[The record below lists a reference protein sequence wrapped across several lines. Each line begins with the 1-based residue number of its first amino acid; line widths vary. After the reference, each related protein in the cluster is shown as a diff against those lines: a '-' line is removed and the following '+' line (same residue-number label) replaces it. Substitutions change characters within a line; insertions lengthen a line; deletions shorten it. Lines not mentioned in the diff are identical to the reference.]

1 MSTEESSSVGEMLE
15 SKTEDSPLKLE
26 KQLAGDVHI
35 NGNVLK
41 ENGLC
46 DDGNVLEES
55 TNEQLL
61 LMVIELKFQNEFFK
75 SQFEGLKSQQE
86 AEESGQESGE
96 SADVKELREKI
107 QSLNRELNEE
117 KQTRGAAEIALE
129 HLREEYSDTD
139 AKAQELSLKLAEGQ
153 IPPPPV
159 YLEVLKIYPM
169 ESFLLRLSAQLVKN
183 FSA

>member
-1 MSTEESSSVGEMLE
+1 
-15 SKTEDSPLKLE
+15 
-26 KQLAGDVHI
+26 
-35 NGNVLK
+35 
-41 ENGLC
+41 
-46 DDGNVLEES
+46 
-55 TNEQLL
+55 
-61 LMVIELKFQNEFFK
+61 
-75 SQFEGLKSQQE
+75 
-86 AEESGQESGE
+86 
-96 SADVKELREKI
+96 
-107 QSLNRELNEE
+107 LNRELNEE